1 MGHQR
6 LARGIHGPGGEDGGR
21 PADYATRARAVRDK
35 SGVPADYATR
45 AVRDK
50 SGGPAEG
57 SSTNSISARW
67 TAAGAGF
74 GDGGVSE
81 GWGGGGD
88 ESGVGVKGGD
98 EAEITKSPRPSIERF
113 F

>member
-1 MGHQR
+1 MRDKSGV
-6 LARGIHGPGGEDGGR
+6 PS
-21 PADYATRARAVRDK
+21 DYATRAVRDK
-35 SGVPADYATR
+35 SGGPADYATR